1 VVEVALTAEAIWC
14 LAPVARGRPPH
25 SPYGDPKNRLWGA
38 ERIRGELLKLGI
50 AVAKRTVQ
58 RYLSKVRTTPP
69 DGQRWST
76 FLRQQAAAIWACD
89 FVEVRD
95 LWFRCHYV
103 FVVIHLETRKLV
115 HTASTMTPTVAWTVQ
130 QLRDLTPFGNGPR
143 FLLRDNDGKFTET
156 FDDVA
161 HRAGIRVIRTP
172 VLAPA
177 ANAFVERFVGSL
189 RRECLDHVLLL
200 GERHLQRVLAEYRS

>member
-1 VVEVALTAEAIWC
+1 
-14 LAPVARGRPPH
+14 
-25 SPYGDPKNRLWGA
+25 
-38 ERIRGELLKLGI
+38 
-50 AVAKRTVQ
+50 
-58 RYLSKVRTTPP
+58 
-69 DGQRWST
+69 
-76 FLRQQAAAIWACD
+76 
-89 FVEVRD
+89 
-95 LWFRCHYV
+95 
-103 FVVIHLETRKLV
+103 
-115 HTASTMTPTVAWTVQ
+115 MTPTVAWTVQ